1 MNKKEVQEIRK
12 QFSPA
17 NCAITKICGCYV
29 NHEKEIQFRFREAFL
44 SLPEEEEYKYFD
56 IFKKTLSGSVG
67 KNLLELSFPLDEEVD
82 GDKQKLLLE
91 LRKSKLE
98 DDELLEQFYTK
109 IIDFYAYPENY
120 YIILIHGMYDVPG
133 RASDGMDM
141 FDASD
146 DVYDFILCSI
156 CPVALSKPGLS
167 YMAQENRMAERV
179 RDRIVEMPDK
189 GFLFPL
195 FTDRS
200 TDIHGVM
207 YYTKKTA
214 DLQEGLIEE
223 LFGTSAPVP
232 ADMQKELFAEMI
244 DESLG
249 EQKDYETVK
258 NIHDILCDVMAE
270 HKDEPEPLTLD
281 KTALRKVLEQS
292 GVEESRIHLF
302 EEKYDEKVGENE
314 TLLADNIVD
323 NRKFQVTAP
332 DLNIRVHPDRTDL
345 IRTKMIDGR
354 KCLVIAVDE
363 HVSVNGMEVSTI
375 LTDISEQD
383 EVDK

>member
-29 NHEKEIQFRFREAFL
+29 DHEKEVKFRFREAFL
-44 SLPEEEEYKYFD
+44 SLPEEEEFKYFD

-67 KNLLELSFPLDEEVD
+67 KNLLQLNFPMTEEID
-82 GDKQKLLLE
+82 GEKHKLLMS
-91 LRKSKLE
+91 LRSTKLE
-98 DDELLEQFYTK
+98 DDEILEQFYTK
-109 IIDFYAYPENY
+109 VIDFYSYPENY

-133 RASDGMDM
+133 KASDGLEM

-156 CPVALSKPGLS
+156 CPVSLSKAGLS
-167 YMAQENRMAERV
+167 YMSSENRMADRV

-207 YYTKKTA
+207 YYTKKSS

-223 LFGTSAPVP
+223 LFGAAAPIP
-232 ADMQKELFAEMI
+232 ADTQKEMFQELVEK
-244 DESLG
+244 SLG
-249 EQKDYETVK
+249 EDVDYETVK
-258 NIHDILCDVMAE
+258 NIHEILCDMIEE
-270 HKDEPEPLTLD
+270 HKEEPQPVSLD
-281 KTALRKVLEQS
+281 KKTLCRVMEES
-292 GVEESRIHLF
+292 GVSGENISVF
-302 EEKYDEKVGENE
+302 EKAYDEIIGENE
-314 TLLADNIVD
+314 QLLADNIAD
-323 NRKFQVTAP
+323 KKKFQVTAP
-332 DLNIRVHPDRTDL
+332 DIQIKVHPDRTDL
-345 IRTKMIDGR
+345 IQTRIVGGR
-354 KCLVIAVDE
+354 KCLVIAVDD
-363 HVSVNGMEVSTI
+363 HVSVNGMKAVTI
-375 LTDISEQD
+375 SGQENTDES
-383 EVDK
+383 